1 MVMAGLAKKE
11 GFLWRRLSFF
21 VEIIRFWFF
30 FSALSPA
37 EWLFPFSPFFY
48 IFAPLYVSCILIFM
62 GKMLLGFQTSPS
74 TFLFFFLFFCK
85 F

>member
-11 GFLWRRLSFF
+11 GFLRRRLSFF

-30 FSALSPA
+30 FSAPPNGSSLS
-37 EWLFPFSPFFY
+37 LLFFY
-48 IFAPLYVSCILIFM
+48 IFAPLYVSCKLIFI

-74 TFLFFFLFFCK
+74 TFLFFFLFF
-85 F
+85 